1 MPLQLF
7 ITLTFGL
14 CVLLALGVIEPLMH
28 SFAEEVGFRTHL
40 FVAVPGLLSMLLAL
54 FVFHRA
60 HERVDGL
67 REALS
72 RAVLVGLGTWIAV
85 AVVIASSWCPAYN
98 MFGCFSNTLILT
110 GVIGGGPLMI
120 GVLAAGAVIGLV
132 LKRRVS
138 WLTYSKPPPTVDS
151 EDKPGAQG

>member
-7 ITLTFGL
+7 IVLTFGI
-14 CVLLALGVIEPLMH
+14 CGWLALGVIEPLMR
-28 SFAEEVGFRTHL
+28 SFAEEAGFTTRL

-60 HERVDGL
+60 HERVNGMQ
-67 REALS
+67 EALS
-72 RAVLVGLGTWIAV
+72 RALLVGLGTWIAV
-85 AVVIASSWCPAYN
+85 AVVIASSWCPSYN

-110 GVIGGGPLMI
+110 GVTGGGPLMI
-120 GVLAAGAVIGLV
+120 GVLVAGAIIGLV

-138 WLTYSKPPPTVDS
+138 WLTYGKPPPAVDS

>member
-7 ITLTFGL
+7 IVLTFGI
-14 CVLLALGVIEPLMH
+14 CGWMAIGVIEPLMR
-28 SFAEEVGFRTHL
+28 SFAEEAGFTTRL

-54 FVFHRA
+54 FVYHRA
-60 HERVDGL
+60 HERIDGL
-67 REALS
+67 QESLS

-98 MFGCFSNTLILT
+98 VFGCFSNALMVT

-120 GVLAAGAVIGLV
+120 GVLVAGAIIGLV

-138 WLTYSKPPPTVDS
+138 WLTYGEPPPVVAG
-151 EDKPGAQG
+151 EDEPGAQG